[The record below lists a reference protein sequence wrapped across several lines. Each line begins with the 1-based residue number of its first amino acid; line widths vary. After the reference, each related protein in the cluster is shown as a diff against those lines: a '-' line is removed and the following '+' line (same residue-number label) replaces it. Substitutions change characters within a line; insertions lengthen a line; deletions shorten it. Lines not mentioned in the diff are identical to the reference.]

1 MTHAKGRHPEVKTL
15 FKLPA
20 SVRASEVTKFLLKN
34 SSPTLSDYSNWNF
47 ITKKQENKVVDPVSE
62 PHQTLLLTKSR

>member
-20 SVRASEVTKFLLKN
+20 SVRNSKVTKFTEKFITYTQVTAQIGT
-34 SSPTLSDYSNWNF
+34 SSPKNLGIKA
-47 ITKKQENKVVDPVSE
+47 ITQY
-62 PHQTLLLTKSR
+62 